1 MKSSPLPKNQVV
13 LVENLVN
20 GERYTI
26 GACDFK
32 YIAALRNGDH
42 CKVIASRQDTAAN
55 REALGSVASQH
66 NTFFSKFIF
75 KKPR

>member
-1 MKSSPLPKNQVV
+1 MKAPSLPKNQVV

-32 YIAALRNGDH
+32 YVAALRNGNH
-42 CKVIASRQDTAAN
+42 CKVIESRQDTEAN
-55 REALGSVASQH
+55 REALGSAACQH